1 MCSVRR
7 PGTLPVPSALVLRV
21 SPMSPVPDAADRLRG
36 GPGEAVWS
44 GHRPG
49 GTLELHAPQR
59 QE

>member
-1 MCSVRR
+1 MSRSPSGGHAVDR
-7 PGTLPVPSALVLRV
+7 PTAR
-21 SPMSPVPDAADRLRG
+21 

-49 GTLELHAPQR
+49 GTLEFHAPQR